1 MPPAEARLIPDPD
14 LIASTDVED
23 SPEELA
29 ARARAWWLTRDPRTL
44 WPRVDPRMLQ
54 ASGDAI
60 GRTVSSLLAG
70 RSTSLGS
77 AAGVDAEV
85 IGVAALLTGT
95 GPLLGQWVERGSL
108 DVSERLSS
116 VLSRHLSHG
125 RMRVKRISHGV
136 APALGALA
144 KAAVV
149 PMVIKGFHTAHRYF
163 AEPGLR
169 PISDVD
175 LIIAPTEI
183 RQAEAALQRVGFKA
197 SHIVNTP
204 YKRDWYPPDDDRR
217 LWSFQVFH
225 ARDRWKLELHDGANF
240 GELPSVGLRLDVG
253 PRASTRWCAGEI
265 PVRAPAQP
273 LTVALLAAH
282 LSAELHQRCLLRVA
296 ELVLVVRR
304 DQELRLFDWDA
315 FEALLDESGA
325 DRFMYPALAL
335 VEQLAPG
342 TVAPRILGRLRRA
355 STRLARAVV
364 QRLTPTSPILEDKPI
379 LGERLMWAT
388 NPRQATQLIASW
400 VNPAPSGAWRDT
412 LTVYHSRAVRLLAG
426 RASWIGSRD
435 AT

>member
-1 MPPAEARLIPDPD
+1 
-14 LIASTDVED
+14 
-23 SPEELA
+23 
-29 ARARAWWLTRDPRTL
+29 
-44 WPRVDPRMLQ
+44 MLQ

-70 RSTSLGS
+70 RSTNLGS

-95 GPLLGQWVERGSL
+95 GPLLGHWVERGSL
-108 DVSERLSS
+108 DVSERLGS

-125 RMRVKRISHGV
+125 RMRVKRISRGV

-144 KAAVV
+144 KAGVV
-149 PMVIKGFHTAHRYF
+149 PMVIKGFHTAYRYF

-175 LIIAPTEI
+175 LIIAPTDI
-183 RQAEAALQRVGFKA
+183 RQAETTLQRVGFKA
-197 SHIVNTP
+197 SHIVTTP
-204 YKRDWYPPDDDRR
+204 YKRDWYPADDDRR
-217 LWSFQVFH
+217 LWSFQFFH

-240 GELPSVGLRLDVG
+240 GDLPSLGLQLDVG
-253 PRASTRWCAGEI
+253 PRSSMRWCAADV
-265 PVRAPAQP
+265 PVRVPAQP
-273 LTVALLAAH
+273 LLVALLAAH
-282 LSAELHQRCLLRVA
+282 LSSELHQRCLLRVA
-296 ELVLVVRR
+296 ELVLVIRR

-315 FEALLDESGA
+315 FDALLDESAA

-342 TVAPRILGRLRRA
+342 TVAPRVLARLCRA
-355 STRLARAVV
+355 STRLARVVV
-364 QRLTPTSPILEDKPI
+364 QRLTPTYPILEDRPI
-379 LGERLMWAT
+379 LAERLMWAT
-388 NPRQATQLIASW
+388 NGRHAIQSIANW
-400 VNPAPSGAWRDT
+400 VNPSPSGVWRDS
-412 LTVYHSRAVRLLAG
+412 LELYRSRVVRLLGG